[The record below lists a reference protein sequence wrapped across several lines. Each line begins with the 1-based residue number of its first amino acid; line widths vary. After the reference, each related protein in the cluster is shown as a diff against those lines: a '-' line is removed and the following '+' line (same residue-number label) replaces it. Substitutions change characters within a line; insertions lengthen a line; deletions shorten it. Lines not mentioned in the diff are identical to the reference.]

1 MERRLGSLVPFFLF
15 LWSRRHSEDTGKGA
29 GMGLPVGL
37 FLFQLEGLPCLRT
50 GGSKQWILSL
60 AGMVTLFPSPLT
72 LPGIVYDVPG
82 VLASGSGLAAS
93 A

>member
-1 MERRLGSLVPFFLF
+1 
-15 LWSRRHSEDTGKGA
+15 
-29 GMGLPVGL
+29 MGLPVGL
-37 FLFQLEGLPCLRT
+37 FLFQLEGLPCLHT
-50 GGSKQWILSL
+50 GGSGQWMQSCRHVRFSGRSPCSL
-60 AGMVTLFPSPLT
+60 PRLFSSPLP